1 MTDQYTY
8 PAQVAARPSAPGSY
22 MPPLPPLPQAY
33 PPPQP
38 RKGKGGLITAAIVG
52 AVAIALTAGGIGG
65 LVGNHIAGG
74 SAAQSA
80 PPAAASAPTA
90 EQVHAATIDL
100 CTRYVAADRS
110 LPNPQNNG
118 RDVIPSYL
126 YVVKALQDTPEADGA
141 IRDAVVKVLKFE
153 QDQIAHFSHEPA
165 AGAIQPP
172 VTWSPEDAT
181 AASQK
186 VWDLCK
192 VYGS

>member
-8 PAQVAARPSAPGSY
+8 PAHVATRPSAPGSY

-52 AVAIALTAGGIGG
+52 AAAIALTAGGIGG

-90 EQVHAATIDL
+90 EQVHAATVDL
-100 CTRYVAADRS
+100 CTRYVAADRAR
-110 LPNPQNNG
+110 PVPQNNG
-118 RDVIPSYL
+118 RDTMPSYL
-126 YVVKALQDTPEADGA
+126 YVSEALREDLAADPA
-141 IRDAVVKVLKFE
+141 IRAAVTNAMRFQ
-153 QDQIAHFSHEPA
+153 QDQIAYFSHEPA

-172 VTWSPEDAT
+172 VAWSPEEAT